1 MTLAVFINECTAR
14 KELVFFMKKQIQI
27 RNQDNERI
35 CDAYLDRKTEQ
46 ITLVTKEGRHTGV
59 AIFDHSN
66 LSKVKQLRLFVKGNG
81 YQKMSSIHLYSNSN
95 RVYSRCVTQCYRRGQ
110 LNRMPGNWV

>member
-1 MTLAVFINECTAR
+1 MTLAVFIYECTAR

-46 ITLVTKEGRHTGV
+46 ITLVTKEGRHTKS
-59 AIFDHSN
+59 IEYE
-66 LSKVKQLRLFVKGNG
+66 QLV
-81 YQKMSSIHLYSNSN
+81 H
-95 RVYSRCVTQCYRRGQ
+95 Q
-110 LNRMPGNWV
+110 LEMLRTTTE